1 MSCEQ
6 RHIPCMEWF
15 VPRTAKVNAV
25 VVLVVAALFYELFM
39 FPKHDAALS
48 KIIPFGDDP

>member
-1 MSCEQ
+1 
-6 RHIPCMEWF
+6 MEWF